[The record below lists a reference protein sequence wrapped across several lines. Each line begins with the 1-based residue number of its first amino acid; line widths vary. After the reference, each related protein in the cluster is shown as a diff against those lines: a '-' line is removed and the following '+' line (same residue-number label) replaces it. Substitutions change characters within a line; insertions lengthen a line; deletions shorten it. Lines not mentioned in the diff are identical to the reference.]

1 MLFQRAFF
9 DGNPSVVEIK
19 EEISMQLERKTN
31 LMKALPETII
41 IGPFVVNNIAL
52 KKKLIKKRDELANLL
67 MKTHAKNTSQQLELY
82 CAEYNRIY
90 LRLNEV
96 PVSIEKLFEMK
107 EWIHSLPALVKNQS
121 NIVKRSITVHY
132 TCTYIRFSKTYNQ
145 NELFT

>member
-1 MLFQRAFF
+1 
-9 DGNPSVVEIK
+9 
-19 EEISMQLERKTN
+19 MQLTRKTN

-41 IGPFVVNNIAL
+41 IGPFVVNNKAL

-67 MKTHAKNTSQQLELY
+67 MNTHATNTSQQLELY

-107 EWIHSLPALVKNQS
+107 EWIDSLPTLVKNQS
-121 NIVKRSITVHY
+121 NIVKRSIVVHY
-132 TCTYIRFSKTYNQ
+132 TYTYIRFLKTYNQ
-145 NELFT
+145 NRIFI